1 MSPSSEALPQSNQ
14 PNRRRKS
21 LIAATLMLGAAISL
35 SPRIAR
41 AAGLTDLS
49 DTLSQ
54 TVTNTVNQAINPVGQ
69 IINGGSG
76 GWNEN
81 INLPSGTGGN
91 GIGGIVNS
99 ILGGGGGANFNPFG
113 SIMNTFQSFLNDLL
127 KEVTGNQCG
136 ALSENPACNTG
147 GTGLPTGGGTPNA
160 NGTITID
167 GTPINTGALGLPDP
181 TATHSQI
188 DQAAANGGNTTTLQ
202 QSDHFNLNPIA
213 LAYSVKSESDRVA
226 GRGVAETVIGTQGQ
240 AQMQQESTMA
250 AQTLGTIEQTGQ
262 DAQNKDVTQ
271 DVMKNLASMES
282 ANSTLVAG
290 SYAQLMG
297 LRQQTAANGV
307 VTTNIS
313 EATDESNRMQ
323 HAERMG
329 AAISVLTNAGGLYL
343 PGQTN

>member
-1 MSPSSEALPQSNQ
+1 MSPSSEALPQSSHS
-14 PNRRRKS
+14 NRRRKS
-21 LIAATLMLGAAISL
+21 LIAATLILGATIPL

-81 INLPSGTGGN
+81 IGLPSGTGGN

-99 ILGGGGGANFNPFG
+99 ILGGGGGTNFNPFG
-113 SIMNTFQSFLNDLL
+113 SIMDTFKSFLNDLL

-136 ALSENPACNTG
+136 ALSENPTCSTG
-147 GTGLPTGGGTPNA
+147 GAGLPTGGGTPNG

-188 DQAAANGGNTTTLQ
+188 DQAAAKGGNNSALQ

-329 AAISVLTNAGGLYL
+329 AAISVLNSAGAFYL